1 MKRAQEKQI
10 MKDLSKKMV
19 FITGPRQVGKT
30 WLALDIA
37 KKFERSVYLNYDR
50 RKDRSVIQSEEWHP
64 DTELLILDEL
74 HKMKEWKN
82 YIKGVFDTKPPHLKI
97 LITGSARLDQYR
109 QAGDSLV
116 GRFYLHRLLPLSL
129 AELDTTGQ
137 LESDSFDKLIER
149 GGFPEPFLAKSDL
162 EIERWRSQYIEGLI
176 NTDILDIQKIIDLR
190 SIKLVL
196 ELLRERVGSPVSYS
210 SMARDLE
217 ISSQTVKNYISI
229 LEALFIVFR
238 VTPFARNIGRSL
250 LKEPKIYFFDTGL
263 VKGGSGIKLE
273 NMIAISLLKNIYFQ
287 NDYTGSHLALHY
299 LRTKEK
305 KEVDFCIAKDG
316 IVQKIIEAKNADD
329 SIATSL
335 VYFSEKY
342 DLPGIQLVKE
352 LRNEKK
358 RGNIEVLNAKNFLK
372 NLERLG

>member
-10 MKDLSKKMV
+10 IKDLAKKMV

-37 KKFERSVYLNYDR
+37 KNFERSVYLNYDR
-50 RKDRSVIQSEEWHP
+50 RKDQSIIQNEEWHP

-82 YIKGVFDTKPPHLKI
+82 YIKGVFDTKPPRLKI
-97 LITGSARLDQYR
+97 LVTGSARLDQYR

-129 AELDTTGQ
+129 AELDTTDQ
-137 LESDSFDKLIER
+137 LESDSFDKLIAI
-149 GGFPEPFLAKSDL
+149 GGFPEAFLSKSNMEVD
-162 EIERWRSQYIEGLI
+162 RWRSQYIEGLI
-176 NTDILDIQKIIDLR
+176 GTDILDIQKIIDLR
-190 SIKLVL
+190 SIKLVF

-210 SMARDLE
+210 SIARDVE

-229 LEALFIVFR
+229 LEALFIIFR
-238 VTPFARNIGRSL
+238 VTPFSRNIGRSL

-263 VKGGSGIKLE
+263 VKGNGGIKLE
-273 NMIAISLLKNIYFQ
+273 NMIAVSLLKNIYFQ

-316 IVQKIIEAKNADD
+316 VVQKIIEAKNSDD
-329 SIATSL
+329 SISTSL
-335 VYFSEKY
+335 IHFSEKY

-358 RGNIEVLNAKNFLK
+358 RGNIEILNAKNFLK